1 MTSSERATARLAA
14 AASSTAGRFV
24 LTWRLGIAA
33 ELASAW
39 RSAAARVAVAVSW
52 PAGIRS
58 VSGWATQLAALTA
71 SGPANA
77 AGLTASGPSVV
88 NPPDVLL
95 PLAGRVFRAQ

>member
-1 MTSSERATARLAA
+1 MISSERATARLAA

-24 LTWRLGIAA
+24 LTWRLGSAL

-39 RSAAARVAVAVSW
+39 RSAAARVAVAVSS
-52 PAGIRS
+52 PTGIRQ
-58 VSGWATQLAALTA
+58 VSGCATELAALTV

-88 NPPDVLL
+88 NPPAVLV
-95 PLAGRVFRAQ
+95 PLAPTVFSAQ